1 MTVDITYRT
10 DARHSDR
17 DDIRQ
22 LVDAAGIFSET
33 EIDIAVELIEER
45 LSKGLQ
51 SGYHFL
57 FGELTDRIIGY
68 TCFGP
73 IPGAAKRYDLYWIV
87 VHHDFRRAGIGKSLM
102 VKTEE
107 AIEKQGGERI
117 YIDTSSRDQY
127 RTTRLFY
134 RSCGYQEEAVL
145 KDFYGSEDDKVIYV
159 KAIRP

>member
-1 MTVDITYRT
+1 MAVDITYRT
-10 DARHSDR
+10 DVSPSDR
-17 DDIRQ
+17 NDVRQ
-22 LVDAAGIFSET
+22 IVESTGFFSEA
-33 EIDIAVELIEER
+33 EIGIAVELVEER
-45 LSKGLQ
+45 LSRGLQ

-57 FGELTDRIIGY
+57 FGELKDRIIGY

-145 KDFYGSEDDKVIYV
+145 KDFYGSGDDKVIYV
-159 KAIRP
+159 KAIRS